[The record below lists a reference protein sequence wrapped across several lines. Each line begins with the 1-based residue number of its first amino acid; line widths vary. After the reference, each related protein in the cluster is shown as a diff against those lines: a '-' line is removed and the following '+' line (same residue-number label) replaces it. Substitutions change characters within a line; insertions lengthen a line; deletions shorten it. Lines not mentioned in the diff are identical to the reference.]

1 MDEPNKGP
9 EGKPEEAGGSGQPKG
24 LEHVY
29 QNFKG
34 VPVKYVDIFIW
45 LCVAALVLVLV
56 VGVLKGNGFI

>member
-1 MDEPNKGP
+1 MDEPNKKP
-9 EGKPEEAGGSGQPKG
+9 EGKLESEGEPKG

-29 QNFKG
+29 QNFKD

-56 VGVLKGNGFI
+56 IGILKGNGFI